1 MVTDTDTDTDT
12 ESADASPASLVV
24 FSDLG
29 CPWAHLGVHRLLAA
43 RRRLGLDG
51 RVVLDHRAFPL
62 EVFNRRPT
70 PKRTLDAEIPVAGA
84 LDPAAG
90 WQPWQDEPQNW
101 PVTTLLALEAV
112 QAAKEQSLEASERLD
127 RSLRVAFFGE
137 SRCIS
142 MRHVILDVAEQC
154 EAVDAGA
161 LADALDDG
169 RARRSMFDQAAFA
182 ESSDVKGSPHVF
194 LADGTDAHNPGVEM
208 HWEGGGP
215 ETGFPV
221 VTDDDPGIVDDLV
234 RRSVAVAA
242 GD

>member
-1 MVTDTDTDTDT
+1 MVTDSDSDTDSGSRSDSVDV
-12 ESADASPASLVV
+12 EPATVVV
-24 FSDLG
+24 FSDLA

-51 RVVLDHRAFPL
+51 RVALDHRAFPL
-62 EVFNRRPT
+62 ELFNRRPT

-90 WQPWQDEPQNW
+90 WQPWQDEPQHW

-112 QAAKEQSLEASERLD
+112 QAAKEQGLVASEMLD
-127 RSLRVAFFGE
+127 RDLRVAFFGE

-142 MRHVILDVAEQC
+142 MRHVILDVAEEC

-169 RARRSMFDQAAFA
+169 RARRSMFDQAALA
-182 ESSDVKGSPHVF
+182 ESPD
-194 LADGTDAHNPGVEM
+194 
-208 HWEGGGP
+208 
-215 ETGFPV
+215 
-221 VTDDDPGIVDDLV
+221 
-234 RRSVAVAA
+234 
-242 GD
+242 